1 VPTLRIVE
9 DLCDDFGVTCTI
21 TSSYRNPEYNAKVGG
36 KPNSLHMTFKALDI
50 SFPGI
55 AASTVY
61 AKLVK
66 WRANGKFTGGL
77 GSYPG
82 FTHIDTRNYNTN
94 W

>member
-1 VPTLRIVE
+1 
-9 DLCDDFGVTCTI
+9 
-21 TSSYRNPEYNAKVGG
+21 
-36 KPNSLHMTFKALDI
+36 MTFKALDI